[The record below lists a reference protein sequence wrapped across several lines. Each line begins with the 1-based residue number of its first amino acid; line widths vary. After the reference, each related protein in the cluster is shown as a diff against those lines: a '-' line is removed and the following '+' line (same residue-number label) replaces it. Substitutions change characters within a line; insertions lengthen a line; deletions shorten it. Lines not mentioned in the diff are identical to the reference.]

1 MEPEP
6 NSPRPGEGAQIA
18 PPTNRALA
26 RVADFFGLK
35 RNLVV
40 LLIAI
45 FVIGAGEELW
55 MRFVPKFL
63 QALGAGV
70 FVIGL
75 YDALR
80 TLLGALYAYPG
91 GVAVDFWGHRRAFLT
106 FNIVS
111 IFGYAL
117 VLFVPHWAA
126 VIAGMF
132 LFLSWSC
139 FSLPA
144 TFSLVAAALE
154 ANRHSMGIG
163 VQSVIKR
170 LPIMVAPFFGGL
182 LIDRFGVVGGVR
194 IALVISIVLSGAAI
208 FVQRQIRDEPKE
220 GTAKERLNLWQ
231 SLREFNSPMRR
242 LLLSDILV
250 RFCERI
256 PYAWVVIF
264 AMDYIGVSAKEIG
277 VLTTVEMLAAALCI
291 IPASHYADRFGRE
304 PFVIVT
310 FLMFTLFPISLL
322 VSHAFPSYSF
332 ALLVVAFIIRGF
344 KEFGDTSRKA
354 LIIGY
359 CEPARCGQ
367 MVGAYYL
374 VRDLIVSVAA
384 ILGAYLWSVNPNVN
398 FLGATVLGIV
408 GTIFYIRTIREQREE
423 ALEDIKD
430 EISRRRFR

>member
-1 MEPEP
+1 M
-6 NSPRPGEGAQIA
+6 
-18 PPTNRALA
+18 RALKSLA
-26 RVADFFGLK
+26 EFFGLK

-40 LLIAI
+40 LLLAI

-55 MRFVPKFL
+55 MRFVPKYL
-63 QALGAGV
+63 QTLGASV

-91 GVAVDFWGHRRAFLT
+91 GVIVDLWGHRRAFLT

-111 IFGYAL
+111 IVGYAL

-182 LIDRFGVVGGVR
+182 LIDRFGVIGGVR

-220 GTAKERLNLWQ
+220 GTVKERLNFWQ
-231 SLREFNSPMRR
+231 NLREFNSPMRR
-242 LLLSDILV
+242 LLLSDILI

-264 AMDYIGVSAKEIG
+264 AMDYIGVSAKQVG
-277 VLTTVEMLAAALCI
+277 VLTSVEMLAATLCI
-291 IPASHYADRFGRE
+291 IPASHYADRYGRE

-310 FLMFTLFPISLL
+310 FIMFTLFPISLL
-322 VSHAFPSYSF
+322 ISHAFPAYSF
-332 ALLVVAFIIRGF
+332 ALLVVAFIVRGF

-354 LIIGY
+354 LIIGF
-359 CEPARCGQ
+359 CEPDRCGQ

-398 FLGATVLGIV
+398 FLGATALGIV

-423 ALEDIKD
+423 ALEDMKE

>member
-1 MEPEP
+1 M
-6 NSPRPGEGAQIA
+6 NGF
-18 PPTNRALA
+18 A
-26 RVADFFGLK
+26 RLGNFFGLK

-40 LLIAI
+40 LLLAI

-63 QALGAGV
+63 QALGASV

-80 TLLGALYAYPG
+80 TLLGAIYAYPG
-91 GVAVDFWGHRRAFLT
+91 GVIVDLWGHRRAFLT

-111 IFGYAL
+111 IVGYAL
-117 VLFVPHWAA
+117 VLLVPHWGA

-170 LPIMVAPFFGGL
+170 LPIMIAPFLGGV
-182 LIDRFGVVGGVR
+182 LIDRFGVIGGVR
-194 IALVISIVLSGAAI
+194 IALVISIVLSGATI
-208 FVQRQIRDEPKE
+208 FVQRCLRDEPKE
-220 GTAKERLNLWQ
+220 ETPGERLNFLQ

-242 LLLSDILV
+242 LLLSDILI

-264 AMDYIGVSAKEIG
+264 AMDYIGMSAKEIG
-277 VLTTVEMLAAALCI
+277 VLTTVEMLAATLCI
-291 IPASHYADRFGRE
+291 IPAAHYADRYGRE

-310 FLMFTLFPISLL
+310 FIMFTLFPISLL
-322 VSHAFPSYSF
+322 ISHAFPSYSF
-332 ALLVVAFIIRGF
+332 VLLVVAFVIRGF

-359 CEPARCGQ
+359 CDPSRCGQ

-374 VRDLIVSVAA
+374 VRDLIVSVGAL
-384 ILGAYLWSVNPNVN
+384 LGAYLWTMNPNLN
-398 FLGATVLGIV
+398 LLGAVAFGIA
-408 GTIFYIRTIREQREE
+408 GTIFYIKIVREE
-423 ALEDIKD
+423 REDELGNMKE
-430 EISRRRFR
+430 EIARRRFR